1 MALGIIEHLMCSDVS
16 SKISWFSPSQQSIE
30 SKKENLIK
38 RVRKAAG
45 RRQVSED
52 QLARIISKLEVVGD
66 LLGLKDCNIIH
77 EATHECIDVKKRIYA
92 QISAVIENENLILAS
107 NTSSISITELSLSY
121 SYPENFIGIHF
132 FNPVSHMKLVE
143 VIGGHQT
150 KQSVLDFANEYV
162 KSLDKAAVS
171 VNDAPGFIVN
181 RMLIPMI
188 NEGISILADGVA
200 TKEAIDDA
208 MKLGAN
214 HPIGPLALADLIGLD
229 VVTSILNAIYE
240 KTGNS
245 KYKPHAMLSDMVNA
259 GLHGRKS
266 GEGFY
271 KY

>member
-1 MALGIIEHLMCSDVS
+1 MALGIIEHLICSNVV
-16 SKISWFSPSQQSIE
+16 SKISWFSPSQQNIE
-30 SKKENLIK
+30 SKKENLIR
-38 RVRKAAG
+38 RVRKTAS
-45 RRQVSED
+45 RRQISED
-52 QLARIISKLEVVGD
+52 QLAQIILKLEMVGD
-66 LLGLKDCNIIH
+66 LSALKDCSIIH
-77 EATHECIDVKKRIYA
+77 EATHESIEVKKEIYT
-92 QISAVIENENLILAS
+92 QISDVIENEELIVAS

-143 VIGGHQT
+143 IIGGHQT
-150 KQSVLDFANEYV
+150 KQSVLVFASEYV
-162 KSLDKAAVS
+162 RSLDKSGVS

-188 NEGISILADGVA
+188 NEGVSILADGVA

-214 HPIGPLALADLIGLD
+214 HPVGPLALADLIGLD

-240 KTGNS
+240 KTGDP
-245 KYKPHAMLSDMVNA
+245 KYKPHAMLSKMVDA